1 MRAHLPELGRV
12 LVVSVLA
19 LLVDAGTLAILTS
32 VLGAP
37 YQAAGFAG
45 FMAGLA
51 ANYLLSVRWAF
62 QERRLADG
70 RVELLWFAAIGL
82 LGAGW
87 NALLLWLGVERLGW
101 PLWFAK
107 AASVGM
113 VFFWNYGVRKWLLFT
128 KKPV

>member
-19 LLVDAGTLAILTS
+19 LLVDAGTLALLA
-32 VLGAP
+32 VLGIP

-62 QERRLADG
+62 RERRLADA
-70 RVELLWFAAIGL
+70 RLEFLWFAAIGL

-87 NALLLWLGVERLGW
+87 NALLLWLGVERFGW
-101 PLWFAK
+101 PLWLAK
-107 AASVGM
+107 AVSVGI